1 MTKIEYVAY
10 EAAVADFMA
19 REGIANLSTGHY
31 KCPDC
36 KVQFDDG
43 GKCPDCGADQQCVNE
58 PFFSWGSCDCCGS
71 QQGGN
76 REFATGYNPAMNRVQ
91 EFTICEDCAYY
102 AEYGVLDDTTMMEIE
117 SA

>member
-1 MTKIEYVAY
+1 MTKIEYAAY

-76 REFATGYNPAMNRVQ
+76 REFATGYNPATNRVQ
-91 EFTICEDCAYY
+91 IHDLRGLCLLRRIWRPRRHHHD
-102 AEYGVLDDTTMMEIE
+102 GD
-117 SA
+117 